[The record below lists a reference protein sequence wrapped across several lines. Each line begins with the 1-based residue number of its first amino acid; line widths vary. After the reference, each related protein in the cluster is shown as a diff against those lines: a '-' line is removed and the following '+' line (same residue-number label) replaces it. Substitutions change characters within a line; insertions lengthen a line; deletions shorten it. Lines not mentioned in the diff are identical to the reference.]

1 MPVIELSTRI
11 GAPLERVFDLSR
23 SVDLHAAAMSHTGEK
38 AVGGV
43 TAGLVGAGD
52 EVTWRARHFGVW
64 QRLTSRITAYDRPA
78 HFRDSM
84 VRGAFRR
91 FDHDH
96 FFAADGPDA
105 TAMRDRFDF
114 EAPLGILGRLAE
126 RWFLTAYM
134 RRFLG
139 ERNRALKAVAEGED
153 WRRFLPP
160 N

>member
-1 MPVIELSTRI
+1 MPVIELSTQVE
-11 GAPLERVFDLSR
+11 APLERVFDLSR
-23 SVDLHAAAMSHTGEK
+23 SIDLHAASVSRTGEK
-38 AVGGV
+38 AVSGV
-43 TAGLVGAGD
+43 TSGLIGMGE

-64 QRLTSRITAYDRPA
+64 QHLTSRITACDRPT

-105 TAMRDRFDF
+105 TVMRDRFDF

-134 RRFLG
+134 RRFLV
-139 ERNRALKAVAEGED
+139 ERNQALKATAEGEG

-160 N
+160 A